1 MEIKLKELRARG
13 VKVKK
18 DKGIVLEDDN
28 NDPPFLIL
36 LRFSFND
43 EDCLWVPRELRE
55 APDETIVTFDEHP
68 GQEYTITF
76 KEDDLSAGNWILHT
90 SIRDLEEEAAAE
102 RWDD

>member
-18 DKGIVLEDDN
+18 EKSVSFGDN
-28 NDPPFLIL
+28 KNKPPWRIS

-55 APDETIVTFDEHP
+55 VPEDTIVTFDEHP
-68 GQEYTITF
+68 GQKYAILIT
-76 KEDDLSAGNWILHT
+76 EDEFRAGHWILHAA
-90 SIRDLEEEAAAE
+90 IHDQEEEEAAE